1 MVRRLKNTM
10 LKLINIVKNENN
22 IEADYIPEQ
31 GGTKGHVTLN
41 SLTEEGEGDIIDS
54 YGTMYLSMALS
65 GLRRIL
71 SEINNKKI
79 DDVPTEKMI
88 VWY

>member
-1 MVRRLKNTM
+1 M

-31 GGTKGHVTLN
+31 SNQKGHVILN
-41 SLTEEGEGDIIDS
+41 SLTREGNGDIIDS

-71 SEINNKKI
+71 NEISDNKI
-79 DDVPTEKMI
+79 TEIPTEKMV